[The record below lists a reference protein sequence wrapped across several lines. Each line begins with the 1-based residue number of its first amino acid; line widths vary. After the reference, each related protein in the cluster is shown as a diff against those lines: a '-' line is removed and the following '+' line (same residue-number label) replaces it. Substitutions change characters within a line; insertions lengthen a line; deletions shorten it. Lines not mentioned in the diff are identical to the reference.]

1 MNNRQIFTI
10 VAHYK
15 TLLKPTYTK
24 PDKGE
29 TEPYHPPYSREE
41 VSEFTHD
48 LIEAGSRAHI
58 IFIENE
64 LPEKEFPKYL
74 KEMDIPLLAYAETSE
89 GIVPVS
95 LRAKEKGKWEA
106 TYFEE
111 DGSTSTREVAPSAL
125 NLHRNAEGLIHF
137 MAAISFDSLV
147 SESSAEGEGK
157 EEKLSPVTRL
167 FRLLSTERKD
177 ILYIY
182 IYAVF
187 GGIISLALPLGI
199 QAIIGLVSGGLL
211 FSSVAILIAMVILA
225 VLIGGGLQIMQLSLV
240 EVLQRRVFTKAAYEF
255 SFRIPRIKM
264 ESIWQQYAPELMNR
278 FFDILTIQKGLPK
291 LLIDMSSALL
301 QILFGLILLAF
312 YHPFFVFFGIFLV
325 GILFGIFYLTGSS
338 GLKSSLVESKYKYK
352 VAFWLEELARTLGAF
367 KMAGNSSLP
376 MRKTDHNVNNYLHY
390 RNDHFRVLM
399 KQYRYFVLFKTLI
412 TGGLLIIGTLL
423 VVDRQITLGQ
433 FVASEIIVIL
443 ILNAVEK
450 IIMYMD
456 TVYDLLTAVE
466 KIGNVTDL
474 PLERS
479 GGISIPPA
487 FMKEGL
493 HLRVRDLSYR
503 YQGGRQALKGVDMEV
518 RPGEKLGITGFKQSG
533 KTTLANVLAGLYS
546 DFEGAI
552 TINGFSYR
560 DLDLINMRDYVAKN
574 VSQEDIF
581 DGTILDNI
589 GVGKQAVH
597 YPEVVEAIEQVG
609 LSDFINSLP
618 DGLHSHLTSGGQG
631 LPQTVVQKIILARC
645 FAKKPR
651 MLILND
657 YFRVFTM
664 SEKARLIELLSSRE
678 SSMTFLAFSNDA
690 EVLKAC
696 QRVLILKE
704 GQVWA
709 EGAFQ
714 ELKGKGL
721 LKEIIDAEN

>member
-1 MNNRQIFTI
+1 MNNRQIFKI

-15 TLLKPTYTK
+15 AYLKPTYTK

-41 VSEFTHD
+41 VPEFTHD

-58 IFIENE
+58 IFIENNM
-64 LPEKEFPKYL
+64 PEKVFPKYL
-74 KEMDIPLLAYAETSE
+74 KDMEIPLLAYAETNR

-95 LRAKEKGKWEA
+95 LRAQETGKWEA

-111 DGSTSTREVAPSAL
+111 DGNTYSQEVAPSAL
-125 NLHRNAEGLIHF
+125 SLYRNEEGLIHF

-147 SESSAEGEGK
+147 SEDSDDGTKKS
-157 EEKLSPVTRL
+157 LSPVSRL
-167 FRLLSTERKD
+167 YRLLSTERKD

-199 QAIIGLVSGGLL
+199 QAIIGLVSGGLV
-211 FSSVAILIAMVILA
+211 FSSVTILIAGVILA

-240 EVLQRRVFTKAAYEF
+240 EVLQRRIFTKAAYEF
-255 SFRIPRIKM
+255 SFRIPRIKL
-264 ESIWQQYAPELMNR
+264 ESIRQQYAPELMNR

-291 LLIDMSSALL
+291 LLIDISSALL

-325 GILFGIFYLTGSS
+325 LILVGIFYLTGSK
-338 GLKSSLVESKYKYK
+338 GLKSSLVESKYKYR
-352 VAFWLEELARTLGAF
+352 VAFWLEELARTLSAF

-390 RNDHFRVLM
+390 RNDHFSVLLS
-399 KQYRYFVLFKTLI
+399 QYRYFVIFKTLI

-450 IIMYMD
+450 VIMYLD

-466 KIGNVTDL
+466 KIGSVTDL

-479 GGISIPPA
+479 GGISVPQSY
-487 FMKEGL
+487 MKEGL
-493 HLRVRDLSYR
+493 HLRVKNLNYR
-503 YQGGRQALKGVDMEV
+503 YQGGRQALAGVDMEV
-518 RPGEKLGITGFKQSG
+518 QSGEKLGITGFGQSG
-533 KTTLANVLAGLYS
+533 KTTLANVLAGLYT

-552 TINGFSYR
+552 TANGFSYR

-574 VSQEDIF
+574 ISQEDIF

-589 GVGKQAVH
+589 GVGKKAVH
-597 YPEVVEAIEQVG
+597 YPEVVEVIEQVG
-609 LSDFINSLP
+609 LNDFVNNLP
-618 DGLHSHLTSGGQG
+618 EGLHTHLTSGGQG
-631 LPQTVVQKIILARC
+631 LPHSVVQKIILARC

-657 YFRVFTM
+657 YFRTFDVE
-664 SEKARLIELLSSRE
+664 EKKRFIEMLTSAHNP
-678 SSMTFLAFSNDA
+678 MTFLAFSNDA
-690 EVLKAC
+690 DVLKAC
-696 QRVLILKE
+696 QRVVVLKE

-709 EGAFQ
+709 EGSYQ
-714 ELKGKGL
+714 ELKEKGI
-721 LKEIIDAEN
+721 LKEVLDAGQ

>member
-1 MNNRQIFTI
+1 MNNRQIFKI

-15 TLLKPTYTK
+15 AYLKPTYTK

-41 VSEFTHD
+41 VAEFTHD

-58 IFIENE
+58 IFLENNM
-64 LPEKEFPKYL
+64 PEKEFPNYL
-74 KEMDIPLLAYAETSE
+74 KEMEIPLLAYAETSK

-95 LRAKEKGKWEA
+95 LQAKEKGKWEA

-111 DGSTSTREVAPSAL
+111 DGNTYSQEVAPSAL
-125 NLHRNAEGLIHF
+125 SLYRNEEGLVHF
-137 MAAISFDSLV
+137 MAAIAFDSLV
-147 SESSAEGEGK
+147 SENPADGK
-157 EEKLSPVTRL
+157 KEDLSPVTRL
-167 FRLLSTERKD
+167 YKLLSTERKD

-199 QAIIGLVSGGLL
+199 QAIIGLVSGGLV
-211 FSSVAILIAMVILA
+211 FSSVAILIGAVILA

-255 SFRIPRIKM
+255 SFRIPRIKL
-264 ESIWQQYAPELMNR
+264 ESIRQQYAPELMNR

-291 LLIDMSSALL
+291 LLIDISSALL

-325 GILFGIFYLTGSS
+325 VILAGIFYLTGSK

-352 VAFWLEELARTLGAF
+352 VAFWLEELARTMSAF

-390 RNDHFRVLM
+390 RNDHFRVLLS
-399 KQYRYFVLFKTLI
+399 QYRYFVLFKTLI

-433 FVASEIIVIL
+433 FVASEIVVIL

-450 IIMYMD
+450 VIIYLD

-479 GGISIPPA
+479 GGISVPQSY
-487 FMKEGL
+487 MKKGL
-493 HLRVRDLSYR
+493 HLRIKDLSYR
-503 YQGGRQALKGVDMEV
+503 YQGGRQALKGVDLEV
-518 RPGEKLGITGFKQSG
+518 PSGQKLGITGYEQSG
-533 KTTLANVLAGLYS
+533 KTTLANVLAGLYT
-546 DFEGAI
+546 DFDGAI
-552 TINGFSYR
+552 TANGFSYR

-574 VSQEDIF
+574 ISQEDIF

-597 YPEVVEAIEQVG
+597 YPEVVEVIEQVG
-609 LSDFINSLP
+609 LSDFVNSLP
-618 DGLHSHLTSGGQG
+618 NGMHTQLTSGGQG
-631 LPQTVVQKIILARC
+631 LPHSVAQKIILARC
-645 FAKKPR
+645 FVKNPR

-657 YFRVFTM
+657 YFRAFTVE
-664 SEKARLIELLSSRE
+664 EKKRFIQMLTSTENP
-678 SSMTFLAFSNDA
+678 MTFLAFTTDA

-696 QRVLILKE
+696 QRVVVLKE

-709 EGAFQ
+709 EGTYR
-714 ELKGKGL
+714 ELKEKGV
-721 LKEIIDAEN
+721 LKEVLEGGQ

>member
-64 LPEKEFPKYL
+64 LPEKGFSKYL
-74 KEMDIPLLAYAETSE
+74 KEIDVPLLAYVETSE
-89 GIVPVS
+89 GVVPAS
-95 LRAKEKGKWEA
+95 LLAKGKGKWEA
-106 TYFEE
+106 TFFEE

-147 SESSAEGEGK
+147 SESSAEGN

-167 FRLLSTERKD
+167 FRLLSTEGKD
-177 ILYIY
+177 IFYIY
-182 IYAVF
+182 IYAIF
-187 GGIISLALPLGI
+187 GGLISLALPLGI

-211 FSSVAILIAMVILA
+211 FSSVGILIAMVILA

-264 ESIWQQYAPELMNR
+264 ESIRQQYAPELMNR
-278 FFDILTIQKGLPK
+278 FFDVLTIQKGLPK
-291 LLIDMSSALL
+291 LLIDMSAALL

-325 GILFGIFYLTGSS
+325 AILIGIFYLTGPK

-352 VAFWLEELARTLGAF
+352 VAFWLEELARTLSAF
-367 KMAGNSSLP
+367 KMAGNSTLP

-487 FMKEGL
+487 FMKKGL
-493 HLRVRDLSYR
+493 HLRVRNLSYR
-503 YQGGRQALKGVDMEV
+503 YPGGRQALKGVNMEAM
-518 RPGEKLGITGFKQSG
+518 PGEKLGITGFNKSG
-533 KTTLANVLAGLYS
+533 KTTLANVVGGLYT

-552 TINGFSYR
+552 TINNFSYR

-574 VSQEDIF
+574 ISHEDIF

-597 YPEVVEAIEQVG
+597 YPEVVEAIELVG
-609 LSDFINSLP
+609 LSDFINALP
-618 DGLHSHLTSGGQG
+618 EGLHTHLTSGGQG
-631 LPQTVVQKIILARC
+631 LPHSVVQKIILARC

-657 YFRVFTM
+657 YFRAFTVK
-664 SEKARLIELLSSRE
+664 EKARLIELLSSAD
-678 SSMTFLAFSNDA
+678 SPMTFLAFSNDA
-690 EVLKAC
+690 EVLRAC
-696 QRVLILKE
+696 QRVVVLKE
-704 GQVWA
+704 GEVWA
-709 EGAFQ
+709 EGSFQ
-714 ELKGKGL
+714 ELKEKGM
-721 LKEIIDAEN
+721 LKEILDAGQ

>member
-1 MNNRQIFTI
+1 MNNRQIFKI

-15 TLLKPTYTK
+15 TILKPTYTK

-29 TEPYHPPYSREE
+29 TEPYHPPYSRDE
-41 VSEFTHD
+41 VREFTHD

-58 IFIENE
+58 IFIENV
-64 LPEKEFPKYL
+64 LSAKEFPQYL
-74 KEMDIPLLAYAETSE
+74 KEMEIPLLGYAETAA

-95 LRAKEKGKWEA
+95 MQAGQAGKWEV

-111 DGSTSTREVAPSAL
+111 NGDTHSREEAPSAL
-125 NLHRNAEGLIHF
+125 SLHRNAEGQIPF

-147 SESSAEGEGK
+147 SESSAEGE
-157 EEKLSPVTRL
+157 EPQQLSPITRL
-167 FRLLSTERKD
+167 YRLLSTERKD
-177 ILYIY
+177 IFYIY
-182 IYAVF
+182 IYAIF

-199 QAIIGLVSGGLL
+199 QAIIGLISGGLV
-211 FSSVAILIAMVILA
+211 FSSVILLISMVILA

-240 EVLQRRVFTKAAYEF
+240 EVLQRRIFTKAAYEF

-264 ESIWQQYAPELMNR
+264 ESIRQQYAPELMNR
-278 FFDILTIQKGLPK
+278 FFDILTVQKGLPK
-291 LLIDMSSALL
+291 LLIDISSALL

-325 GILFGIFYLTGSS
+325 IILLVIFYLTGSK

-367 KMAGNSSLP
+367 KMAGHSNLP

-390 RNDHFRVLM
+390 RNDHFKVLLG
-399 KQYRYFVLFKTLI
+399 QYRYFVLFKTLI

-423 VVDRQITLGQ
+423 VIDRQITLGQ

-450 IIMYMD
+450 IITYMD

-479 GGISIPPA
+479 GGIRIPPA
-487 FMKEGL
+487 YMKGGL
-493 HLRVRDLSYR
+493 HLRVSNLRYSYD
-503 YQGGRQALKGVDMEV
+503 GGAQALRGVNMEV
-518 RPGEKLGITGFKQSG
+518 QAGEKLGIIGFNRSG
-533 KTTLANVLAGLYS
+533 KTTLANVLAGIYTG
-546 DFEGAI
+546 FEGAI
-552 TINGFSYR
+552 SINGFSYR

-574 VSQEDIF
+574 ISHEDIF

-597 YPEVVEAIEQVG
+597 YPEVVKALEQIG
-609 LSDFINSLP
+609 LSEYVNSLP
-618 DGLHSHLTSGGQG
+618 EGLHTHITSGGQG
-631 LPQTVVQKIILARC
+631 LPHSIVQKIILARC
-645 FAKKPR
+645 IAKNPR

-657 YFRVFTM
+657 YFAGFARE
-664 SEKARLIELLSSRE
+664 EKVQLIEFLSSPERPW
-678 SSMTFLAFSNDA
+678 TLLAFSNDPL
-690 EVLKAC
+690 VLKAC
-696 QRVLILKE
+696 QRMLVLSE
-704 GQVWA
+704 GSVWA
-709 EGAFQ
+709 EGSFR
-714 ELKGKGL
+714 ELREKGL
-721 LKEIIDAEN
+721 LNDVLNNGS